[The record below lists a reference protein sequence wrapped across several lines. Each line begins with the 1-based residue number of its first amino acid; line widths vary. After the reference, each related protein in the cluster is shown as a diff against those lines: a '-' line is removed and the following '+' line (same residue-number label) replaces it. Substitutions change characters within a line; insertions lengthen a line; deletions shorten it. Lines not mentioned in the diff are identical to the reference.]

1 MKRLYRWLLAA
12 AALAAGGGLWD
23 SLLAP
28 GFDMLR
34 MALFLAACGLLGEL
48 FYQADKRISN

>member
-23 SLLAP
+23 SLLTP
-28 GFDMLR
+28 GFDMPR
-34 MALFLAACGLLGEL
+34 MALFLAACRLLGEL